1 MSVSTQTLFRGK
13 TLNAEAIA
21 ASRRRIR
28 FLLVFFIAGLVV
40 SGLTAFPLV
49 WEVGLLHGYLG
60 EGSAAGNWWP
70 GLAAWITQVYEGL
83 AEADAKYP
91 FLLYGTDWLAFA
103 HLTIAVAFWGP
114 LKDPVRNV
122 WVIEFGMIACAMIL
136 PLAFICG
143 PVRGIPFYWQL
154 IDCSF
159 GVIGM
164 IPLWLARREVKRLE
178 ALMVLPQGDR

>member
-1 MSVSTQTLFRGK
+1 MSVSTQTISRK
-13 TLNAEAIA
+13 TLVNAEAIA
-21 ASRRRIR
+21 GCRRRIGW
-28 FLLVFFIAGLVV
+28 LLGFFITGLVI

-49 WEVGLLHGYLG
+49 WEVGLLHRYLG
-60 EGSAAGNWWP
+60 EGSAVGGWWP
-70 GLAAWITQVYEGL
+70 ALAAWISRVHDGVVETDDQH
-83 AEADAKYP
+83 P

-103 HLTIAVAFWGP
+103 HLTIALAFWGP

-122 WVIEFGMIACAMIL
+122 WVIEFGMIACAMIF

-159 GVIGM
+159 GVIGV

-178 ALMVLPQGDR
+178 ALEAPLAG